1 MRKLVALSA
10 ALLACCVPQIASS
23 QPAPSG
29 PVSLILVTWLQP
41 KGGSPPAMTTPAVAV
56 VGSFN
61 DAAACMAAARQAQR
75 ANGDDAMTY
84 NFICVA
90 NR

>member
-1 MRKLVALSA
+1 MRKLVAVSVA
-10 ALLACCVPQIASS
+10 ALACCAPHVALS
-23 QPAPSG
+23 QTAPAG
-29 PVSLILVTWLQP
+29 AVSLILVTWLQP
-41 KGGSPPAMTTPAVAV
+41 KGNAPSTITTPAIAV

-84 NFICVA
+84 NFICVPK
-90 NR
+90 R